1 VKAHRI
7 RFRVLYGDTDRMGV
21 VYYANYFRYFEA
33 GRNEFLREAGIEY
46 TGIEEAGY
54 MLPVADAHARYK
66 APAQYDDELEL
77 ETYVPQVGISS
88 LRMAYRLRRV
98 CDGTLLATG
107 ETRHACVRRDGSVCR
122 LPDAFRKKLKPD
134 GHDA

>member
-1 VKAHRI
+1 
-7 RFRVLYGDTDRMGV
+7 MGV

-33 GRNEFLREAGIEY
+33 GRNEFLRAAAIEY

-88 LRMAYRLRRV
+88 LRMAYRLTRV
-98 CDGTLLATG
+98 SDGQLLATG
-107 ETRHACVRRDGSVCR
+107 ETRHACVRTDGSVCR
-122 LPDAFRKKLKPD
+122 LPESFRKKLKPH